1 MVNPVVD
8 PTELQKQELKKKKD
22 EQNRHYG
29 ASYLAGLLGGVLGG
43 VPFILIFFA
52 FHVRSWPFMI
62 LAGVGV
68 YTLYLYFI
76 DVNERNSKQLI
87 FLGLADLTAVILD
100 LFFFVLIQLSR
111 MGAGITF
118 KNVVDTYFRNQMT
131 VGGVINYTLF
141 WHLMA
146 LLFSALGLFAVWLY
160 LRFAVPRWEKKHGR
174 TEAGTTGF
182 SSRRSRRDR
191 KKKVGG
197 MK

>member
-1 MVNPVVD
+1 MVD
-8 PTELQKQELKKKKD
+8 PTELQKQELKKKKE
-22 EQNRHYG
+22 EQNKHFG

-43 VPFILIFFA
+43 VPFILIYFA
-52 FHVRSWPFMI
+52 FKVRSWPFMI

-76 DVNERNSKQLI
+76 DVNERNNKQLI
-87 FLGLADLTAVILD
+87 FLGLADVTAVILD

-141 WHLMA
+141 WHLLA
-146 LLFSALGLFAVWLY
+146 LLFSALGFLGVWLY
-160 LRFAVPRWEKKHGR
+160 LRFAVPRWEKKHGK

-182 SSRRSRRDR
+182 SSRKPRSL
-191 KKKVGG
+191 KKKVSG

>member
-1 MVNPVVD
+1 MVD
-8 PTELQKQELKKKKD
+8 PTELQKQELKKKKE
-22 EQNRHYG
+22 EQNKHFG

-43 VPFILIFFA
+43 VPFILIYFA
-52 FHVRSWPFMI
+52 FKVRSWPFMI

-76 DVNERNSKQLI
+76 DVNERNNKQLI
-87 FLGLADLTAVILD
+87 FLGLADVTAVILD

-146 LLFSALGLFAVWLY
+146 LLFSALGFLAVWLY
-160 LRFAVPRWEKKHGR
+160 LRFAVPRWEKKNGR

-182 SSRRSRRDR
+182 SSRRSRRTR
-191 KKKVGG
+191 KNKVSG

>member
-1 MVNPVVD
+1 MVD
-8 PTELQKQELKKKKD
+8 PTELQKQELKKKKE
-22 EQNRHYG
+22 EQNKHYG

-43 VPFILIFFA
+43 VPFILIYFA
-52 FHVRSWPFMI
+52 FKVRSWPFMI

-76 DVNERNSKQLI
+76 DVNERNNKQLI
-87 FLGLADLTAVILD
+87 FLGLADVTAVILD

-111 MGAGITF
+111 MGAGITL
-118 KNVVDTYFRNQMT
+118 KNVRDTYFRNQMT

-141 WHLMA
+141 WHLLA
-146 LLFSALGLFAVWLY
+146 LLFSALGFLAVWLY
-160 LRFAVPRWEKKHGR
+160 LRFAVPRWEKKHGK

-182 SSRRSRRDR
+182 SSRKPRGSR
-191 KKKVGG
+191 KNKVSG